1 LVLKWAKNKN
11 MIKEFEL
18 NVLPEELVDTET
30 LKKAVA
36 RKISVREN
44 LIGDFELLKK
54 SIDARKA
61 LITYRI
67 KVQLT
72 VLEPER
78 PSLEKVGEE
87 KEIEVEIEPVVEIV
101 EVEKYQDVH
110 SATPVIVIGAG
121 PAGLFASLKLIQKGF
136 RPIIIERGN
145 SVSER
150 KKDLAQIIR
159 QGEINTESNWCFGEG
174 GAGTFSDGKLFTR
187 SNKRGNIS
195 EVLDLFVEH
204 GAEKEIMIDAHP
216 HIGTD
221 RLSAI
226 TKNIRQTIE
235 TYGGEYHFNT
245 KVIDLIVKDNKIK
258 GVITEKGDKIE
269 SEIVVLATGHSA
281 RDIYYLFHEKNWAL
295 EAKLFAMGVRI
306 EHPQELINQIQYH
319 TPKYSELLPPAT
331 YSVAHS
337 TKDKARGVF
346 SFCMCPGGMIIPA
359 STGKE
364 ELVVNGMSNSLRNSP
379 FANSGIVVNVK
390 AADAKKFSEFGE
402 LAMLK
407 LQEETEKNMFIAA
420 DKTMVA
426 PAQRLT
432 DFIKDRKSS
441 ALAPSSYL
449 PGLLPSNM
457 SNILPEFISTNLR
470 DAFLHF
476 GKTMKGFIT
485 SEANIIGLESR
496 TSSPV
501 RIPRDKD
508 SLQHIQIS
516 GLYPC
521 GEGSG
526 YSGGITSSAIDGI
539 NIADKI
545 AETYK

>member
-1 LVLKWAKNKN
+1 
-11 MIKEFEL
+11 MIKEYEL

-30 LKKAVA
+30 LIKAIA
-36 RKISVREN
+36 RKIGVRTER
-44 LIGDFELLKK
+44 IADFELLKK

-67 KVQLT
+67 KVQLRI
-72 VLEPER
+72 LELER
-78 PSLEKVGEE
+78 PSLQKVGQETE
-87 KEIEVEIEPVVEIV
+87 VEVEIEPQVEVVEV
-101 EVEKYQDVH
+101 DKYKDVH
-110 SATPVIVIGAG
+110 NAKPVIVIGAG
-121 PAGLFASLKLIQKGF
+121 PSGLFASLKLIQKGLK
-136 RPIIIERGN
+136 PIIIERGKP
-145 SVSER
+145 VSER
-150 KKDLAQIIR
+150 KVDLAQIIR
-159 QGEINTESNWCFGEG
+159 QSEINTESNWCFGEG
-174 GAGTFSDGKLFTR
+174 GAGTFSDGKLYTR
-187 SNKRGNIS
+187 SNKRGNIN

-204 GAEKEIMIDAHP
+204 GADKEIMIDAHP
-216 HIGTD
+216 HIGSD
-221 RLSAI
+221 NLSAI

-235 TYGGEYHFNT
+235 THGGEYHFNT
-245 KVIDLIVKDNKIK
+245 KVVDLIVKDNKIK
-258 GVITEKGDKIE
+258 GVITQNGDKIE
-269 SEIVVLATGHSA
+269 SDIVVLATGHSA
-281 RDIYYLFHEKNWAL
+281 RDIYYLFNEKNWAL

-319 TPKYSELLPPAT
+319 TPKYSKLLPPAT
-331 YSVAHS
+331 YNLAHN
-337 TKDKARGVF
+337 TKDKDRGVF

-390 AADAKKFSEFGE
+390 AEDAKKYSEFGA

-407 LQEETEKNMFIAA
+407 LQEDTEKNMFIAA

-432 DFIKDRKSS
+432 DFIKDKKSS
-441 ALAPSSYL
+441 ALSPSSYL
-449 PGLLPSNM
+449 PGLIPSNM
-457 SNILPEFISTNLR
+457 NNILPEFISTNLR

-539 NIADKI
+539 NTAEKI

>member
-1 LVLKWAKNKN
+1 
-11 MIKEFEL
+11 MIKEYEL

-30 LKKAVA
+30 LIKAIA
-36 RKISVREN
+36 RKIGVRTER
-44 LIGDFELLKK
+44 IADFELLKK

-67 KVQLT
+67 KVQLRI
-72 VLEPER
+72 LELER
-78 PSLEKVGEE
+78 PSLQKVGQETE
-87 KEIEVEIEPVVEIV
+87 VEVEIEPQVEVVEV
-101 EVEKYQDVH
+101 DKYKDVH
-110 SATPVIVIGAG
+110 NAKPVIVIGAG
-121 PAGLFASLKLIQKGF
+121 PSGLFASLKLIQKGLK
-136 RPIIIERGN
+136 PIIIERGKP
-145 SVSER
+145 VSER
-150 KKDLAQIIR
+150 KVDLAQIIR
-159 QGEINTESNWCFGEG
+159 QNEINTESNWCFGEG
-174 GAGTFSDGKLFTR
+174 GAGTFSDGKLYTR
-187 SNKRGNIS
+187 SNKRGNIN
-195 EVLDLFVEH
+195 EVLDIFVEH
-204 GAEKEIMIDAHP
+204 GADKEIMIDAHP
-216 HIGTD
+216 HIGSD
-221 RLSAI
+221 NLSAI

-235 TYGGEYHFNT
+235 THGGEYHFNT
-245 KVIDLIVKDNKIK
+245 KVVDLIVKDNKIK
-258 GVITEKGDKIE
+258 GVITQNGDKIE
-269 SEIVVLATGHSA
+269 SDIVVLATGHSA
-281 RDIYYLFHEKNWAL
+281 RDIYYLFNEKNWAL

-319 TPKYSELLPPAT
+319 TPKYSKLLPPAT
-331 YSVAHS
+331 YNLAHN
-337 TKDKARGVF
+337 TKDKDRGVF

-390 AADAKKFSEFGE
+390 AEDAKKYSEFGA

-407 LQEETEKNMFIAA
+407 LQEDTEKNMFIAA

-426 PAQRLT
+426 PAQCLT
-432 DFIKDRKSS
+432 DFIKDKKSS
-441 ALAPSSYL
+441 ALSPSSYL
-449 PGLLPSNM
+449 PGLIPSNM
-457 SNILPEFISTNLR
+457 NNILPEFISTNLR

-496 TSSPV
+496 TSSPI

-539 NIADKI
+539 NTAEKI

>member
-1 LVLKWAKNKN
+1 
-11 MIKEFEL
+11 MIKEYEL

-30 LKKAVA
+30 LIKAIA
-36 RKISVREN
+36 RKIGVRTER
-44 LIGDFELLKK
+44 IADFELLKK

-67 KVQLT
+67 KVQLR
-72 VLEPER
+72 VLELER
-78 PSLEKVGEE
+78 PTLEKIGEE
-87 KEIEVEIEPVVEIV
+87 KEIEVEIEPQIETI
-101 EVEKYQDVH
+101 EVDKYQDVRN
-110 SATPVIVIGAG
+110 AKPVIVIGAG

-136 RPIIIERGN
+136 RPIIIERGKP
-145 SVSER
+145 VSER
-150 KKDLAQIIR
+150 KVDLAQIIR
-159 QGEINTESNWCFGEG
+159 QKEINTESNWCFGEG
-174 GAGTFSDGKLFTR
+174 GAGTFSDGKLYTR
-187 SNKRGNIS
+187 SNKRGNIN
-195 EVLDLFVEH
+195 EVLDLFVQH
-204 GAEKEIMIDAHP
+204 GADKEIMIDAHP

-221 RLSAI
+221 RLSTI
-226 TKNIRQTIE
+226 TKSIRQTIE

-269 SEIVVLATGHSA
+269 SEIIVLATGHSA

-319 TPKYSELLPPAT
+319 TPKYSKLLPPAT
-331 YSVAHS
+331 YNVTHS
-337 TKDKARGVF
+337 TKDKDRGVF

-390 AADAKKFSEFGE
+390 ESDAKKFSEFGQ

-539 NIADKI
+539 NIAEKI

>member
-1 LVLKWAKNKN
+1 
-11 MIKEFEL
+11 
-18 NVLPEELVDTET
+18 
-30 LKKAVA
+30 
-36 RKISVREN
+36 
-44 LIGDFELLKK
+44 
-54 SIDARKA
+54 
-61 LITYRI
+61 
-67 KVQLT
+67 
-72 VLEPER
+72 
-78 PSLEKVGEE
+78 
-87 KEIEVEIEPVVEIV
+87 V
-101 EVEKYQDVH
+101 EVDKYKDVH
-110 SATPVIVIGAG
+110 NAKPVIVIGAG
-121 PAGLFASLKLIQKGF
+121 PSGLFASLKLIQKGLK
-136 RPIIIERGN
+136 PIIIERGKP
-145 SVSER
+145 VSER
-150 KKDLAQIIR
+150 KVDLAQIIR
-159 QGEINTESNWCFGEG
+159 QNEINTESNWCFGEG
-174 GAGTFSDGKLFTR
+174 GAGTFSDGKLYTR
-187 SNKRGNIS
+187 SNKRGNIN
-195 EVLDLFVEH
+195 EVLDIFVEH
-204 GAEKEIMIDAHP
+204 GADKEIMIDAHP
-216 HIGTD
+216 HIGSD
-221 RLSAI
+221 NLSAI

-235 TYGGEYHFNT
+235 THGGEYHFNT
-245 KVIDLIVKDNKIK
+245 KVVDLIVKDNKIK
-258 GVITEKGDKIE
+258 GVITQNGDKIE
-269 SEIVVLATGHSA
+269 SDIVVLATGHSA
-281 RDIYYLFHEKNWAL
+281 RDIYYLFNEKNWAL

-319 TPKYSELLPPAT
+319 TPKYSKLLPPAT
-331 YSVAHS
+331 YNLAHN
-337 TKDKARGVF
+337 TKDKDRGVF

-390 AADAKKFSEFGE
+390 AEDAKKYSEFGA

-407 LQEETEKNMFIAA
+407 LQEDTEKNMFIAA

-432 DFIKDRKSS
+432 DFIKDKKSS
-441 ALAPSSYL
+441 ALSPSSYL
-449 PGLLPSNM
+449 PGLIPSNM
-457 SNILPEFISTNLR
+457 NNILPEFISTNLR

-539 NIADKI
+539 NTAEKI

>member
-1 LVLKWAKNKN
+1 
-11 MIKEFEL
+11 MIKEYEL

-30 LKKAVA
+30 LIKAIA
-36 RKISVREN
+36 RKIGVRTER
-44 LIGDFELLKK
+44 IADFELLKK

-67 KVQLT
+67 KVQLRI
-72 VLEPER
+72 LELER
-78 PSLEKVGEE
+78 PSLQKVGQETE
-87 KEIEVEIEPVVEIV
+87 VEVEIEPQVEVVEV
-101 EVEKYQDVH
+101 DKYKDVH
-110 SATPVIVIGAG
+110 NAKPVIVIGAG
-121 PAGLFASLKLIQKGF
+121 PSGLFASLKLIQKGLK
-136 RPIIIERGN
+136 PIIIERGKP
-145 SVSER
+145 VSER
-150 KKDLAQIIR
+150 KVDLAQIIR
-159 QGEINTESNWCFGEG
+159 QNEINTESNWCFGEG
-174 GAGTFSDGKLFTR
+174 GAGTFSDGKLYTR
-187 SNKRGNIS
+187 SNKRGNIN

-204 GAEKEIMIDAHP
+204 GADKEIMIDAHP
-216 HIGTD
+216 HIGSD
-221 RLSAI
+221 NLSAI

-235 TYGGEYHFNT
+235 THGGEYHFNT
-245 KVIDLIVKDNKIK
+245 KVVDLIVKDNKIK
-258 GVITEKGDKIE
+258 GVITQNGDKIE
-269 SEIVVLATGHSA
+269 SDIVVLATGHSA
-281 RDIYYLFHEKNWAL
+281 RDIYYLFNEKNWAL

-319 TPKYSELLPPAT
+319 TPKYSKLLPPAT
-331 YSVAHS
+331 YNLAHN
-337 TKDKARGVF
+337 TKDKDRGVF

-390 AADAKKFSEFGE
+390 AEDAKKYSEFGA

-407 LQEETEKNMFIAA
+407 LQEDTEKNMFIAA

-432 DFIKDRKSS
+432 DFIKDKKSS
-441 ALAPSSYL
+441 ALSPSSYL
-449 PGLLPSNM
+449 PGLIPSNM
-457 SNILPEFISTNLR
+457 NNILPEFISTNLR

-539 NIADKI
+539 NTAEKI

>member
-1 LVLKWAKNKN
+1 

-30 LKKAVA
+30 LKRAVA

-87 KEIEVEIEPVVEIV
+87 KEIELEIEPVVEIV
-101 EVEKYQDVH
+101 ETQKYQDVR

-204 GAEKEIMIDAHP
+204 GADKEIMIDAHP

-221 RLSAI
+221 RLSTI
-226 TKNIRQTIE
+226 TKSIRQTIE

-319 TPKYSELLPPAT
+319 TPKYSQLLPPAT

-390 AADAKKFSEFGE
+390 ESDAKKFSEFGE